1 MKETDTKFF
10 GGVVCMSLNG
20 FDHLLELIKP
30 MIMTRNAVKAIIPPN
45 ERLAIALKFL
55 ASGESQTSLSYY
67 FKIGKATVSGIVE
80 EVCEAIWTPLQDCVR
95 SPQTPEKWFNISRYF
110 EGKWNMPH
118 SIGAIDEKHI
128 VLQAL
133 FKLGTLFHD
142 YKTFFSIVSI
152 AICDANYSF
161 TYVDVGNYGNNN
173 DSGVPLNRQMRKDF
187 KERKMN
193 VPEPLN
199 LDGFEDGKLPYF

>member
-1 MKETDTKFF
+1 M

-20 FDHLLELIKP
+20 FDHLLELKKP
-30 MIMTRNAVKAIIPPN
+30 IIMTRNAVKAIIPPN

-110 EGKWNMPH
+110 EVN
-118 SIGAIDEKHI
+118 
-128 VLQAL
+128 
-133 FKLGTLFHD
+133 GTCL
-142 YKTFFSIVSI
+142 I
-152 AICDANYSF
+152 A
-161 TYVDVGNYGNNN
+161 
-173 DSGVPLNRQMRKDF
+173 
-187 KERKMN
+187 
-193 VPEPLN
+193 
-199 LDGFEDGKLPYF
+199 